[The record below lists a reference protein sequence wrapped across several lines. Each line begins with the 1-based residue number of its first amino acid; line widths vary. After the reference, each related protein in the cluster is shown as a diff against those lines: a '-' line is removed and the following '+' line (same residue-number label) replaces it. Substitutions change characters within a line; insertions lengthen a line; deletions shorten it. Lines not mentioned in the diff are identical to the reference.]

1 MKICA
6 SCGTETDNSSKFC
19 TSCGSIHFFNK
30 CPCCFTVF
38 DGTFCSNCGTKFDA
52 PSKNCPECGATYYS
66 KSCPECGYNPE
77 RKKQQEELA
86 RARAEAAAASI
97 RQREMEAQLRSPFDD
112 LYQGSQQYQS
122 ASSGAPY
129 QNTTAAPDGN
139 ISPKSKVTALL
150 LCLFLGYFGVH
161 YFYVGRVLMG
171 LVYLFTFGLFGFG
184 WLIDLALIA
193 AGIFRDSHG
202 RCLKK

>member
-30 CPCCFTVF
+30 CPYCFTVF

-77 RKKQQEELA
+77 RKK
-86 RARAEAAAASI
+86 
-97 RQREMEAQLRSPFDD
+97 QLRSPFDD